1 MYQSILVPTDLEH
14 TDKLHKS
21 LETAIHLAQR
31 YDATLYYAAVTPS
44 GPSSVSTSPEQFE
57 EKLKQFAAEQG
68 ATHGIKTRSMA
79 IVAHDPAVE
88 LDDKLLD
95 AIKETGADL
104 VVMASHVP
112 GLADKLHIL
121 HSHAGKIATRA
132 VGGLLRRAGGG

>member
-14 TDKLHKS
+14 TDKLYKS

-31 YDATLYYAAVTPS
+31 YDAHLCYAAVTPTA
-44 GPSSVSTSPEQFE
+44 PSSVAATPEAFE
-57 EKLKQFAAEQG
+57 QELQRFAAEQG
-68 ATHGIKTRSMA
+68 EQHGIKTSA
-79 IVAHDPAVE
+79 VSIVAHDPAVE

-95 AIKETGADL
+95 TIKEVGADL

-121 HSHAGKIATRA
+121 RSNAGKIATKADISVFVVR
-132 VGGLLRRAGGG
+132 